1 MTAPKA
7 LDTPY
12 DQPRIFGSAYRT
24 ATIGI
29 LLVITLIAFEGM
41 SVGVVMPVI
50 SQQLD
55 ALDLYGLS
63 FSAFLIASLFAN
75 VVSGL
80 WSDRR
85 GYTIP
90 FLVGVVLFVVGM
102 GLAGAASTKVLFLA
116 ARAVQGLGAGCTIVA
131 VYVMIARVYPADV
144 RPKVFAGL
152 SAAWVVP
159 AMVGPAVA
167 GFVADTLGW
176 RWVFFGIIPLVVP
189 ALVMLVPALNKPAH
203 EPDGPRASGDAD
215 EPHTSGRA
223 AVSHT
228 SEESAV
234 SRASGDA
241 GVSHTS
247 GHAGVSRTSGDA
259 GSADLSGSS
268 GPSGS
273 SSLPGSSGSSG
284 AGGGSVE
291 GARSRPFA
299 MTVAATASAGGA
311 GVLLYGVDKL
321 HVSPVPSAVAVLV
334 GLVCL
339 GYGLAKLL
347 PPGALRFSRGL
358 PTTIMMRG
366 LFSAAFFGVN
376 SFIPLALQQVKSFG
390 PTAAGIALTTGALGW
405 STGSYLQSRRTV
417 EPHRRIRMGAA
428 CVMTGVLLG
437 LLSVLPGVTGWVA
450 VPAWIVAGF
459 GMGIGMTTVSVTAL
473 KQSPVNEQGAN
484 SAALSVTDMLGSALA
499 VGLGGALINVIG
511 HSPGMI
517 ARGFVVICCLMSAI
531 SLAATLLASRTRS
544 D

>member
-12 DQPRIFGSAYRT
+12 DQPRIFGTAYRA

-41 SVGVVMPVI
+41 SVSVVMPII
-50 SQQLD
+50 SIDLD

-85 GYTIP
+85 GYTMP
-90 FLVGVVLFVVGM
+90 FLLGVVLFVVGM
-102 GLAGAASTKVLFLA
+102 ALAGVAATKVLFLA

-131 VYVMIARVYPADV
+131 VYVMIARVYPAAL
-144 RPKVFAGL
+144 RPKIFAGL

-167 GFVADTLGW
+167 GLVAHEWGW

-189 ALVMLVPALNKPAH
+189 ALVMLVPALKQ
-203 EPDGPRASGDAD
+203 RAD
-215 EPHTSGRA
+215 
-223 AVSHT
+223 
-228 SEESAV
+228 
-234 SRASGDA
+234 
-241 GVSHTS
+241 
-247 GHAGVSRTSGDA
+247 
-259 GSADLSGSS
+259 GSAESGSS
-268 GPSGS
+268 DNGDGS
-273 SSLPGSSGSSG
+273 S
-284 AGGGSVE
+284 AD
-291 GARSRPFA
+291 ARSRPFA
-299 MTVAATASAGGA
+299 MTVAATAAAGGA

-321 HVSPVPSAVAVLV
+321 HVSPVPSAVAVLA
-334 GLVCL
+334 GLACL
-339 GYGLAKLL
+339 GYGLSKLL
-347 PPGALRFSRGL
+347 PPGALRFRRGL

-366 LFSAAFFGVN
+366 MFSAAFFGVN
-376 SFIPLALQQVKSFG
+376 SFIPLALQQVKEFD
-390 PTAAGIALTTGALGW
+390 PRTAGIALTTGALGW
-405 STGSYLQSRRTV
+405 STGSYLQSRRSV
-417 EPHRRIRMGAA
+417 EPHRRIRLGAA
-428 CVMTGVLLG
+428 CVMAGVLLG
-437 LLSVLPGVTGWVA
+437 LLSVLPGITGWVA

-473 KQSPVNEQGAN
+473 KQSPVKEQGAN

-511 HSPGMI
+511 HSSGMI

-531 SLAATLLASRTRS
+531 ALAATLLSSRTRS

>member
-85 GYTIP
+85 GYTMP
-90 FLVGVVLFVVGM
+90 FLLGVVLFVVGM

-116 ARAVQGLGAGCTIVA
+116 ARGVQGLGAGCTIVA

-167 GFVADTLGW
+167 GFVADTWGW

-203 EPDGPRASGDAD
+203 EPDAS
-215 EPHTSGRA
+215 H
-223 AVSHT
+223 
-228 SEESAV
+228 
-234 SRASGDA
+234 ASGDA
-241 GVSHTS
+241 GP
-247 GHAGVSRTSGDA
+247 
-259 GSADLSGSS
+259 ADLPDLPGSS
-268 GPSGS
+268 
-273 SSLPGSSGSSG
+273 GSSGSSG

-299 MTVAATASAGGA
+299 MTVAATAAAGGA

-321 HVSPVPSAVAVLV
+321 HISPVPSAVAVLV

-405 STGSYLQSRRTV
+405 STGSYLQSRRSV
-417 EPHRRIRMGAA
+417 EPHRRIRTGAA
-428 CVMTGVLLG
+428 CVMAGVLLG

-517 ARGFVVICCLMSAI
+517 ARGFVVICCLMSAV
-531 SLAATLLASRTRS
+531 SLGATLLASRTRS

>member
-50 SQQLD
+50 SEQLD

-116 ARAVQGLGAGCTIVA
+116 ARGVQGLGAGCTIVA

-167 GFVADTLGW
+167 GFVADTWGW

-203 EPDGPRASGDAD
+203 EPDESHASGHRD
-215 EPHTSGRA
+215 
-223 AVSHT
+223 VSH
-228 SEESAV
+228 
-234 SRASGDA
+234 ASGHD
-241 GVSHTS
+241 VSHASGHVDVSHAS
-247 GHAGVSRTSGDA
+247 GHAGASHASGDM
-259 GSADLSGSS
+259 GSGDLPDLPGSSDSSDSSGTLGSS
-268 GPSGS
+268 GPSS
-273 SSLPGSSGSSG
+273 SSASSG

-299 MTVAATASAGGA
+299 MTVAATAAAGGA

-405 STGSYLQSRRTV
+405 STGSYLQSRRSV

-428 CVMTGVLLG
+428 CVMAGVLLG
-437 LLSVLPGVTGWVA
+437 LLSVLPGITGWVA

-499 VGLGGALINVIG
+499 VGLGGALINLIG

-531 SLAATLLASRTRS
+531 ALGATLLASRTRS